1 MFAWIRTSVKLSS
14 NMTICWREPLK
25 MFEPTPCIGHETQ
38 FSVRLTTLLKKS
50 VKLLRP
56 FHKKFNLHH
65 LWGFFV
71 HFYIHKYLR
80 VIQLKKENMSLF
92 FSKRIVSHFYY
103 ITSLC
108 TNPGSLI
115 QSLIIIKNK
124 ISAKEGHSTGF
135 LSYYTKM
142 LYDMRG
148 SNKK

>member
-1 MFAWIRTSVKLSS
+1 MLTRTFKNVWTYALHRTWNSIFC
-14 NMTICWREPLK
+14 TADDP
-25 MFEPTPCIGHETQ
+25 F
-38 FSVRLTTLLKKS
+38 KKS

-71 HFYIHKYLR
+71 HFYIHSKYLR